1 MSAEPERLAEATLDV
16 RQAMLVAYGPLTRD
30 SNPIHLDEAFAAT
43 TAYGRRI
50 AHGTLSLN
58 ALWRAIDATFP
69 AGVAAQVAIDVRF
82 TAPVFVDE
90 RLTGGGERT
99 GAGTYDVWVRTVDR
113 EVIRGTLTLP
123 RAGLPG

>member
-1 MSAEPERLAEATLDV
+1 VGTLNAQPPRLLEASFDIT
-16 RQAMLVAYGPLTRD
+16 QAMLVAYGPLTRD

-58 ALWRAIDATFP
+58 ALWQSIDLTFP
-69 AGVAAQVAIDVRF
+69 REIAERAAIDVRF

-90 RLTGGGERT
+90 RLVGGGERT
-99 GAGTYDVWVRTVDR
+99 GNGVYDVWVRTSGRV
-113 EVIRGTLTLP
+113 VISGTLELGD
-123 RAGLPG
+123 R

>member
-1 MSAEPERLAEATLDV
+1 MEPAFLVETTLDV

-43 TAYGRRI
+43 TAYGRCI

-58 ALWRAIDATFP
+58 ALWQSIDATFSP
-69 AGVAAQVAIDVRF
+69 EIAAAAAIDVRF

-90 RLTGGGERT
+90 RLTGGGART
-99 GAGTYDVWVRTVDR
+99 GAGRYDVWVRTPDR
-113 EVIRGTLTLP
+113 EVIRGTLTLRSSAP
-123 RAGLPG
+123 A